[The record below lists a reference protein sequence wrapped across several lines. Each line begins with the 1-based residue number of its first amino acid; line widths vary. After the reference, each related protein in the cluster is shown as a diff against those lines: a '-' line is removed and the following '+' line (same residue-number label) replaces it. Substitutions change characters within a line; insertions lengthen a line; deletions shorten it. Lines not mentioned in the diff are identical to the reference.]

1 LHGSCSNRRFFFWS
15 AIQLDQKVLA
25 TLEKGGAKSLT
36 VRIPTSNLLPSG
48 IERFLADL
56 TQSRLVEISRVLLGT
71 RSIDFAD
78 AMARQP
84 VKRVSEVAEDLH
96 VKGFRLELQLAHQQR
111 QEGDWDGAVSAVRR
125 VLANSSSYVAIQF
138 DGTLQLGELEGYQL
152 MKSTEPQSRV
162 ADKKLEIALRLCSI
176 AKRQPRNLHLFAQ
189 ITRKGAELAVA
200 VQKTT
205 GLLMLWR
212 AHKMRGDDPLWLA
225 VLSFQLHESLL
236 VAHRKYSQAL
246 RLAQATAKSQYRS
259 VTSRP
264 VAEIAISI
272 GTLAVLL
279 DSCGLNEIALP
290 YHKSAFEIIQF
301 SAAIATENRSMDELY
316 NAVMDARILERNKDG
331 EIFKWVRSVINQWP
345 EDNQYR
351 KNAEELM
358 QRALARLDGAQFEG
372 DIQTTPRQILH
383 NMLTS
388 EEIDPT
394 NEPWVGLIDLAIKDD
409 DPTRVLIECR
419 HKNIMSHPLGDP
431 RLVRLGLERAN
442 PKIIVCQ
449 LYGYG
454 CEGRELDSINR
465 EFKGKFCDVCPDR
478 APRPADWTFYDE
490 PWDQNPS
497 AKKGL

>member
-1 LHGSCSNRRFFFWS
+1 
-15 AIQLDQKVLA
+15 
-25 TLEKGGAKSLT
+25 
-36 VRIPTSNLLPSG
+36 
-48 IERFLADL
+48 LADL